1 MFHVFQKTDFS
12 PFMARNSKKRR
23 TLRKWIPDGRRGV
36 LRPSRQSA
44 TIGVGGLAQTKSPGK
59 GRVRPHTFVRFVD
72 SFIKA
77 APMTLNANTH
87 GPRAFRYA
95 SIFKPTR
102 IGFVVAAFFAL
113 FAALSDLVEQ
123 GQTNR
128 ARTSVSMAPPVSSE
142 GSRSDI
148 PQFSAIVGDS
158 GASLSES
165 FRIRTRSAGRSR
177 LSRLARFSQGGP
189 SSERQSP
196 LCFSSGLF
204 QDRFHVSSRVFSRLL
219 REKTSPRPLWLFFLV
234 LLN

>member
-1 MFHVFQKTDFS
+1 
-12 PFMARNSKKRR
+12 
-23 TLRKWIPDGRRGV
+23 
-36 LRPSRQSA
+36 
-44 TIGVGGLAQTKSPGK
+44 
-59 GRVRPHTFVRFVD
+59 
-72 SFIKA
+72 
-77 APMTLNANTH
+77 MTSNANV
-87 GPRAFRYA
+87 RSLQAFQHA

-102 IGFVVAAFFAL
+102 AGFVIAAFFAL
-113 FAALSDLVEQ
+113 FAALSGLVEQ
-123 GQTNR
+123 GQANR

-148 PQFSAIVGDS
+148 PQLSAIVGDS

-204 QDRFHVSSRVFSRLL
+204 QDRFHVSSRIFSRLL
-219 REKTSPRPLWLFFLV
+219 REKTSPRPLWLFFLI